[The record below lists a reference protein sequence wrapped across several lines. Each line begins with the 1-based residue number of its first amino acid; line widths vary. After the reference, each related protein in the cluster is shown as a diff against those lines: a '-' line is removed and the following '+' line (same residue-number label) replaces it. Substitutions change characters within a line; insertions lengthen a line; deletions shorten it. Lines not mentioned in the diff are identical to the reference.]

1 VFSDNFE
8 PGVISSKVRMNSCES
23 AEKILTT
30 NDFEESQSLYINRIA
45 LKESSFGN
53 SLHPVGSFDS
63 GCKKVRRALEV
74 DVWLTF

>member
-53 SLHPVGSFDS
+53 YYIPW
-63 GCKKVRRALEV
+63 VRSIRVVRKSEEH
-74 DVWLTF
+74 WRLTFG